1 MKAHLKLLR
10 PHQWSKNILVFAGW
24 IFGGHVGQPALL
36 LLDLAVFLIFCAI
49 SSAVYIFND
58 IVDRERDR
66 RHPSKRNRPIASGEV
81 SVPTA
86 AVLGGGLALGALV
99 GAWAL
104 GWSTLACVLLYVGNN
119 LLYSLF
125 FKHIAVIDVLSIAFG
140 FILRLLAGIYVFGDL
155 PTSWAVLC
163 VLFLALFLAIAKRR
177 AEMHN
182 LTAQGISQRPV
193 LSGYTID
200 YLDSLLNSAAT
211 MAILCYAL
219 FTVTSGKNPTLVVT
233 LPIVYYAVMHYKR
246 IVMVRQ
252 DGEEPEKILVKERR
266 ILALILLWLVAYVII
281 DYGNVHLFR

>member
-1 MKAHLKLLR
+1 MKAYLKLLR

-24 IFGGHVGQPALL
+24 IFGGHIGQPALL
-36 LLDLAVFLIFCAI
+36 WLELAVFLIFCAI
-49 SSAVYIFND
+49 SSAVYILND

-66 RHPSKRNRPIASGEV
+66 RHPSKCKRPIASGEV
-81 SVPTA
+81 SVPAA
-86 AVLGGGLALGALV
+86 AVLGGSLALVALL
-99 GAWAL
+99 GAWSL
-104 GWSTLACVLLYVGNN
+104 GGSTLACVLLYIGNN
-119 LLYSLF
+119 LLYSFF

-140 FILRLLAGIYVFGDL
+140 FVLRLLAGIYVFGDL

-177 AEMHN
+177 AEMN
-182 LTAQGISQRPV
+182 SLTAQGISQRPV

-219 FTVTSGKNPTLVVT
+219 FTVTSGKNPTLVIT
-233 LPIVYYAVMHYKR
+233 LPLVYYAVMHYKR
-246 IVMVRQ
+246 IVMVRL

-266 ILALILLWLVAYVII
+266 ILVLILLWLVTYVII
-281 DYGNVHLFR
+281 DYGNIHLFR